1 MHIPKLKKIDKNR
14 PSLIKRIAKIFLK
27 TIIGIVVI
35 IAILLLATFV
45 IHRINLSREADKIED
60 YGQKIKIFDGT
71 MNVTI
76 DGQGADT
83 IVLLTGFGTASPRL
97 DFEPLIK
104 ELDQKYTVI
113 TIEPFGYGLSSE
125 TKRERSLNNMA
136 EEIHEVVKQLNLNRF
151 ILMGHSIAGLYSL
164 AYINKYPGEAT
175 AFVGIDSSV
184 PTQPWP
190 GYNSA
195 PMDFLA
201 KAGVMRAFLK
211 FFGEEKPKD
220 ESEAHRFEQKHMI
233 TMKVTGNNTLDREA
247 TSLSNSFKDAQK
259 LAFPKDLPVLLF
271 ADKNSAVKGWT
282 ELHQEQANSVDKG
295 KLILLPGSHY
305 LHHTQSKR
313 IVAELESF
321 LGKQNN

>member
-1 MHIPKLKKIDKNR
+1 M
-14 PSLIKRIAKIFLK
+14 K

-35 IAILLLATFV
+35 IAILLISTFV

-76 DGQGADT
+76 DGHGADT
-83 IVLLTGFGTASPRL
+83 IVLLSGFGTASPRL
-97 DFEPLIK
+97 DFEPLIR

-125 TKRERSLNNMA
+125 TNRERSLNNMA
-136 EEIHEVVKQLNLNRF
+136 EEIHEVVKHLNLNRF

-211 FFGEEKPKD
+211 FLETKNLKTN
-220 ESEAHRFEQKHMI
+220 QKH
-233 TMKVTGNNTLDREA
+233 TVLNKNT
-247 TSLSNSFKDAQK
+247 
-259 LAFPKDLPVLLF
+259 
-271 ADKNSAVKGWT
+271 
-282 ELHQEQANSVDKG
+282 
-295 KLILLPGSHY
+295 
-305 LHHTQSKR
+305 
-313 IVAELESF
+313 
-321 LGKQNN
+321 

>member
-1 MHIPKLKKIDKNR
+1 MDKNR
-14 PSLIKRIAKIFLK
+14 PSLIMRISKIFLK
-27 TIIGIVVI
+27 TIIGIVAI
-35 IAILLLATFV
+35 IAILLITTFL
-45 IHRINLSREADKIED
+45 IHQVNSSIEADKIED
-60 YGQKIKIFDGT
+60 YGQKIKIFDGK

-76 DGQGADT
+76 DGHDPDT

-97 DFEPLIK
+97 DFEPLIR
-104 ELDQKYTVI
+104 ELDKKYTVI

-125 TKRERSLNNMA
+125 TNRERSLNNMS

-164 AYINKYPGEAT
+164 AYINNYPGKAI
-175 AFVGIDSSV
+175 AFVGIDTSV

-201 KAGVMRAFLK
+201 KVGVMRAFLK
-211 FFGEEKPKD
+211 FFGNEKPKE
-220 ESEAHRFEQKHMI
+220 ESEVHRFEQEHMI
-233 TMKVTGNNTLDREA
+233 TMKVTGNNTLHREA

-259 LAFPKDLPVLLF
+259 LSFPKDLPVLLF
-271 ADKNSAVKGWT
+271 ADENSAVKGWT
-282 ELHQEQANSVDKG
+282 EMHQAQANSVDKG

-321 LGKQNN
+321 LGK

>member
-1 MHIPKLKKIDKNR
+1 MDKNR
-14 PSLIKRIAKIFLK
+14 PSLIKRISKIFLK

-35 IAILLLATFV
+35 IAILLITTFV
-45 IHRINLSREADKIED
+45 IHQINLSSEADKIED

-71 MNVTI
+71 MNTTI
-76 DGQGADT
+76 DGHGADT

-97 DFEPLIK
+97 DFEPLIR
-104 ELDQKYTVI
+104 ELDKKYTVVM
-113 TIEPFGYGLSSE
+113 IEPFGYGLSSE
-125 TKRERSLNNMA
+125 TNRERSLNNMA

-175 AFVGIDSSV
+175 AFVGIDTSV

-190 GYNSA
+190 GYNSV
-195 PMDFLA
+195 PLDFLA

-211 FFGEEKPKD
+211 FFGNEKPKD
-220 ESEAHRFEQKHMI
+220 ESEVHRFEQEHMI
-233 TMKVTGNNTLDREA
+233 TMKVTGNNTLHREA

-271 ADKNSAVKGWT
+271 ADENSAVKGWP
-282 ELHQEQANSVDKG
+282 ELHQEQANSVDEG

-313 IVAELESF
+313 MVAELESF